1 MHGIF
6 VGILVFWLEWGF
18 TGICWSTA
26 MVFVGRTLGTQIF
39 LWAKADSFTFYEDV
53 RLFSRETVT
62 NLGPLI
68 KLSVNAM
75 FMGIWGW
82 WAFEIFTFMA
92 TYLGETQAAA
102 QSQMR
107 SLGLLT
113 YMLPVGYS
121 MASSILSGNAI
132 GELKP
137 KLAITYYK
145 VCLFMA
151 VIITVLQMSVLW
163 FARDGMIRMYT
174 NN

>member
-1 MHGIF
+1 MPFIWLELINMSYCQFCISQQVMLVQVICIATGAVMHGIF

-39 LWAKADSFTFYEDV
+39 LRVKADSFTQYEDV
-53 RLFSRETVT
+53 RLFSKETIS

-102 QSQMR
+102 
-107 SLGLLT
+107 
-113 YMLPVGYS
+113 
-121 MASSILSGNAI
+121 
-132 GELKP
+132 
-137 KLAITYYK
+137 
-145 VCLFMA
+145 
-151 VIITVLQMSVLW
+151 
-163 FARDGMIRMYT
+163 
-174 NN
+174 

>member
-1 MHGIF
+1 
-6 VGILVFWLEWGF
+6 
-18 TGICWSTA
+18 
-26 MVFVGRTLGTQIF
+26 
-39 LWAKADSFTFYEDV
+39 
-53 RLFSRETVT
+53 
-62 NLGPLI
+62 
-68 KLSVNAM
+68 
-75 FMGIWGW
+75 
-82 WAFEIFTFMA
+82 
-92 TYLGETQAAA
+92 
-102 QSQMR
+102 
-107 SLGLLT
+107 
-113 YMLPVGYS
+113 